1 MAAVSVPPGLVGA
14 GVAVVAIICATVA
27 VCFGAVDGAG
37 YIGVVT
43 GLGGAAIGAGAHAAG
58 VKQGTP

>member
-1 MAAVSVPPGLVGA
+1 MSSTPPGLIGA
-14 GVAVVAIICATVA
+14 TVAVVAIVCGTVA
-27 VCFGAVDGAG
+27 VCIGAIDGSG
-37 YIGVVT
+37 YLGLVS